1 MEQSPPPS
9 TPVAAVSF
17 SPFSAAFRFLR
28 TAYLRVIL
36 ISAALLVPCFW
47 HKHVVACDLPSH
59 TYNAWLATLIERGQA
74 PSLYI
79 ARQWNNILFDVTLT
93 ALCKWFGFALGEKLA
108 VSLIVLL
115 FFWGAFALAAAASRR
130 APWFIMPLLAMVA
143 YGWTF
148 AIGFSNYYLSLA
160 LAFWGIAYL
169 WRAPAWQM
177 IFAIPF
183 AGLICLAHPFGA
195 VWFLGA
201 VIFINLLKPFS
212 GWRLA
217 VPAVLAVVL
226 LFAIRL
232 YLRNHYLPEFGQ
244 ARFLVNGIDQLILST
259 HFRVLAKTVLYFSLA
274 CFLFDLFLSRKEV
287 SLWSRL
293 AAPVSLYAIS
303 LAAVLLLPDAIDLP
317 QYALPFGFITMRL
330 TALCAVSAVCVLAMM
345 APRFWHAIVFSAF
358 AGVFFFLLWQE
369 TKPIAALEAQVEQ
382 LVSQIP
388 TGQRVIA
395 TIRTFPGTRFYFLN
409 HIVDRAC
416 IERCFSFS
424 NYEPSSG
431 QFRVRVMPGSPI
443 VASAALTADRMQLGT
458 YVMRQEDLPAYEID
472 QCTSDLTKLCIREL
486 KEGET
491 TGRLAPPL
499 PK

>member
-1 MEQSPPPS
+1 MDQTPPS
-9 TPVAAVSF
+9 SAPVAAASF
-17 SPFSAAFRFLR
+17 TPFPAAFRFLR
-28 TAYLRVIL
+28 SAYLRVIL
-36 ISAALLVPCFW
+36 VSAALVIPCFW

-59 TYNAWLATLIERGQA
+59 TYNAWLATLVERGQA

-79 ARQWNNILFDVTLT
+79 ARQFNNILFDVTLT
-93 ALCKWFGFALGEKLA
+93 SLCKWFGFALGEKLA
-108 VSLIVLL
+108 VALIVLL

-130 APWFIMPLLAMVA
+130 APWFVMPLLAMVA
-143 YGWTF
+143 YGWSF

-160 LAFWGIAYL
+160 LAFWGIAYF
-169 WRAPAWQM
+169 WRAPVWQI
-177 IFAIPF
+177 IFAPPF
-183 AGLICLAHPFGA
+183 AGIIFLAHPFGA

-201 VIFINLLKPFS
+201 LVFLLLSRPFS

-217 VPAVLAVVL
+217 VPVVLAVVL
-226 LFAIRL
+226 LFALRL
-232 YLRNHYLPEFGQ
+232 HLQNHYLPEFSQ
-244 ARFLVNGIDQLILST
+244 PRFLVNGIDQLILST
-259 HFRVLAKTVLYFSLA
+259 RFRVLAKTVLYFGAA
-274 CFLFDLFLSRKEV
+274 CFLLDLFLSRKEV
-287 SLWSRL
+287 TLWRRL
-293 AAPVSLYAIS
+293 ASPVSLYAIS

-330 TALCAVSAVCVLAMM
+330 TALCAVSAVSVLAMM
-345 APRFWHAIVFSAF
+345 APRFWHAIAFSAF

-369 TKPIAALEAQVEQ
+369 TKPIAALEAQAEQ
-382 LVSQIP
+382 LISGLP
-388 TGQRVIA
+388 PGQRVIA

-416 IERCFSFS
+416 IDKCFSYS
-424 NYEPSSG
+424 NYEPSSR

-443 VASAALTADRMQLGT
+443 VAPVALTADRMQLGN

-472 QCTSDLTKLCIREL
+472 QCTSDLAKLCIREL
-486 KEGET
+486 KEGEA